1 QYLILDII
9 THCTPLDQGNLI
21 LQSGKQFMLVDQ
33 LGNKYS
39 ISEVTQT
46 IPHGIKLEQI
56 VPPGTARRF
65 NLVYE
70 VPLNIQKII
79 LYYRGFTL
87 EENILIEA
95 K

>member
-1 QYLILDII
+1 
-9 THCTPLDQGNLI
+9 
-21 LQSGKQFMLVDQ
+21 KQFILMDQ
-33 LGNKYS
+33 SGNKYS

-46 IPHGIKLEQI
+46 IPHGIKSEQI
-56 VPPGTARRF
+56 VPAGTALRF
-65 NLVYE
+65 NLAYE

-87 EENILIEA
+87 EENIPIEV